1 MNKVLIIT
9 YYWPPHAGVGV
20 QRWLKF
26 SKYLPRYN
34 WEPVIFT
41 PENPAFD
48 LQDDSLSKEVPQT
61 IETIRF
67 PIWEPFSVFNKITGG
82 KDKKNLQQGLVLE
95 KKEPSWKDKLFI
107 WLRGNLFIPDPR
119 VFWVRPSVK
128 FLEEIIKK
136 RGYKNIITTG
146 PPHSMHLI
154 GLGLK
159 KKCDVHWIADFRD
172 PWSNWD
178 LLDKLRVS
186 KLSRF
191 FHRRLERKV
200 LSKADVVITV
210 SNKLGNDLKGLGA
223 KRVGVITN
231 GVDVDQVGLDFSQ
244 PEMVDKFR
252 ISYIGLLNE
261 LRDPD
266 FLWEALSELIA
277 ENPELGDEI
286 EFNLAGIVSEN
297 ILAKL
302 NDIPELKKILNFKS
316 YIPHHQVFNEIQK
329 SAVLLVIL
337 NKSDNAKWIIPG
349 KLFEYLVARRKILL
363 IGPGQGDAGQILRQ
377 TKAGETVDFG
387 DKSKLKQVLLSCYEN
402 YKMGNVV
409 LADADINKYSRRMLT
424 GELAEILKNSQ

>member
-26 SKYLPRYN
+26 SKYLPGYK

-41 PENPAFD
+41 PENAAFD
-48 LQDDSLSKEVPQT
+48 LLDDDLSKEIPET

-67 PIWEPFSVFNKITGG
+67 PIWEPFSLFNKLTGG

-95 KKEPSWKDKLFI
+95 KKESSWKDKFFI

-119 VFWVRPSVK
+119 VFWVKPSVK
-128 FLEEIIKK
+128 FLEEIVQKQ
-136 RGYKNIITTG
+136 GYQHIITTG

-159 KKCDVHWIADFRD
+159 KKCNVQWIADFRD

-178 LLDKLRVS
+178 LLAKLRVG

-200 LSKADVVITV
+200 LTQADVVITV
-210 SNKLGNDLKGLGA
+210 SNKLAEDLKSLGA
-223 KRVGVITN
+223 KRVDVITN
-231 GVDVDQVGLDFSQ
+231 GVDVDQLDLNFSRT
-244 PEMVDKFR
+244 EVVDKFR
-252 ISYIGLLNE
+252 ISYLGLLNE

-266 FLWEALSELIA
+266 FLWEALTELVA
-277 ENPELGDEI
+277 ENEGLAAEI

-297 ILAKL
+297 ILARL
-302 NDIPELKKILNFKS
+302 NDNPSLKKILNFKS
-316 YIPHHQVFNEIQK
+316 YIPHHQVFEEIQK

-337 NKSDNAKWIIPG
+337 NKSDNAKWIVPG
-349 KLFEYLVARRKILL
+349 KLYEYLVARRKILL
-363 IGPGQGDAGQILRQ
+363 IGPENSDAGEMLRR
-377 TKAGETVDFG
+377 TKAGETVNFG
-387 DKSKLKQVLLSCYEN
+387 DKPKLKQVLLSCYEN
-402 YKMGNVV
+402 YKLGNVILGNV
-409 LADADINKYSRRMLT
+409 DIDKYSRRTLT
-424 GELAEILKNSQ
+424 GKLAEILKGN